1 MPSIELSEHQAPAD
15 GFVFFKIKNY
25 AAAHKNKQ
33 DAPPD
38 RLQSHPVPPPM
49 GRGIEKPATLEQVA
63 TSATLGKL
71 LMMESACL
79 RHTEIP
85 HTSALF
91 SDFQYHFDKVSRFY
105 AHNPHDARSYA
116 AAAKQLAYPDDRR
129 AALVA
134 ALRASNGETA
144 SLDLL
149 ALPGTVA
156 VVTGQQVGLFS
167 GPAYTIY
174 KALTAVRLAA
184 QLSEQGIPA
193 VPMFWLATED
203 HDVAEVN
210 HTFVFGPDHRPVQLS
225 VIANGGVERPVGGIP
240 IAAPPVDQLRDVL
253 AAFPYGEEVAEMV
266 RAAYQPGATFGAAFR
281 ALLERLLAGRGLL
294 FVDPLDE
301 SIRRL
306 AAPLLQET
314 VRQDDALHASLIE
327 RGKQLEKAGYH
338 AQVHVEPKTSLV
350 FLLDGERRATLR
362 RQNGEYAA
370 KDRKYSAAELIAR
383 AEHLSPNALLR
394 PVVQDYVMP
403 TVAYVG
409 GPAELAYMAQ
419 SQVLYS
425 ELLGRM
431 PVMVSRGGFTLLDA
445 RTAKLMDRYELTLPA
460 FFHVEEGVGE
470 RVARKL
476 VPPALTKEFGEIRG
490 TVSESVERLRKD
502 LIGFDAT
509 LAAALNKSSAKILYQ
524 LSKIEHKTA
533 REALKRN
540 ERALADTSYMC
551 GLIFPDKHLQE
562 RYYSILPFLA
572 KHGMGDLMDVLY
584 QHVRLECPDHQVLV
598 V

>member
-1 MPSIELSEHQAPAD
+1 
-15 GFVFFKIKNY
+15 
-25 AAAHKNKQ
+25 
-33 DAPPD
+33 
-38 RLQSHPVPPPM
+38 
-49 GRGIEKPATLEQVA
+49 
-63 TSATLGKL
+63 
-71 LMMESACL
+71 MMESACL

-91 SDFQYHFDKVSRFY
+91 SDFQYHFDRVARFY
-105 AHNPHDARSYA
+105 AHDPHDGRSYA
-116 AAAKQLAYPDDRR
+116 SAAKKLAYPDDRR

-134 ALRASNGETA
+134 ALGASNGEAA

-149 ALPGTVA
+149 AQPGTVA

-184 QLSEQGIPA
+184 RLSEQGIPA

-210 HTFVFGPDHRPVQLS
+210 HTFVFGPDHRPIQLS
-225 VIANGGVERPVGGIP
+225 VTANGGLERPVGGIP
-240 IAAPPVDQLRDVL
+240 IAAPPVDRLREIL
-253 AAFPYGEEVAEMV
+253 AAFPHGDEVAEMACV
-266 RAAYQPGATFGAAFR
+266 AYPAGVTLGKAFR
-281 ALLERLLAGRGLL
+281 ALLERLLAGRGML

-301 SIRRL
+301 SVRRL
-306 AAPLLQET
+306 AAPLLQEA
-314 VRQDDALHASLIE
+314 VRQDEGLHGQLIE
-327 RGKQLEKAGYH
+327 RGKQLESAGYH
-338 AQVHVEPKTSLV
+338 AQVHVEAKTSLV
-350 FLLDGERRATLR
+350 FLLDGERRLTLR
-362 RQNGEYAA
+362 RQNGEYASKERA
-370 KDRKYSAAELIAR
+370 SSDRKYSAAELIDR

-394 PVVQDYVMP
+394 PVVQDYVLP

-419 SQVLYS
+419 SEVLYR

-445 RTAKLMDRYELTLPA
+445 RTAKLMERYELTVPA
-460 FFHVEEGVGE
+460 FFHGE
-470 RVARKL
+470 DAVRDRVACKL
-476 VPPALTKEFGEIRG
+476 VPPALTEEFVEVRR
-490 TVSESVERLRKD
+490 TVSQSVERLRND
-502 LIGFDAT
+502 LTGFDAT
-509 LAAALNKSSAKILYQ
+509 LAAAVSKSSAKILYQ

-533 REALKRN
+533 RETLKRN
-540 ERALADTSYMC
+540 ERAGADSAYMS
-551 GLIFPDKHLQE
+551 GLIFPEKHLQE

-572 KHGMGDLMDVLY
+572 RHGVGDLMDTLY
-584 QHVRLECPDHQVLV
+584 EHLRLECPDHQVLV

>member
-1 MPSIELSEHQAPAD
+1 
-15 GFVFFKIKNY
+15 
-25 AAAHKNKQ
+25 
-33 DAPPD
+33 
-38 RLQSHPVPPPM
+38 
-49 GRGIEKPATLEQVA
+49 
-63 TSATLGKL
+63 
-71 LMMESACL
+71 MMESACL

-91 SDFQYHFDKVSRFY
+91 SDFQYDFDKVARFY
-105 AHNPHDARSYA
+105 AHNPHDGGSYA

-134 ALRASNGETA
+134 ALRATNGETA

-149 ALPGTVA
+149 ARPGTVA

-174 KALTAVRLAA
+174 KALTAVRLASR
-184 QLSEQGIPA
+184 LTEQGIPA
-193 VPMFWLATED
+193 VPIFWLATED

-210 HTFVFGPDHRPVQLS
+210 HAFVFGPDQRPIQLS
-225 VIANGGVERPVGGIP
+225 VAANGGSERPVGGIP
-240 IAAPPVDQLRDVL
+240 ISDPPVDRLREIL
-253 AAFPYGEEVAEMV
+253 AGFPYGEEVAEMARV
-266 RAAYQPGATFGAAFR
+266 AYPSGVTFGRAFR

-294 FVDPLDE
+294 FVDPLE
-301 SIRRL
+301 VSVRRL
-306 AAPLLQET
+306 AAPLLEE
-314 VRQDDALHASLIE
+314 VIRQDEGLHEKLIE
-327 RGKQLEKAGYH
+327 RGKQLEAAGYH
-338 AQVHVEPKTSLV
+338 AQVHVEAKTSLV
-350 FLLDGERRATLR
+350 FLLEGERRATLR

-370 KDRKYSAAELIAR
+370 KERKYSAAELMDR
-383 AEHLSPNALLR
+383 AEQLSPNALLR
-394 PVVQDYVMP
+394 PVVQDYALP

-419 SQVLYS
+419 SEVLYR

-445 RTAKLMDRYELTLPA
+445 RTAKLVERYGLTVPA
-460 FFHVEEGVGE
+460 FFHGEDGV
-470 RVARKL
+470 RNTIARKL
-476 VPPALTKEFGEIRG
+476 VPPALTDEFTEVHR
-490 TVSESVERLRKD
+490 TVSEAVERLRHD
-502 LIGFDAT
+502 LGAFDAT
-509 LAAALNKSSAKILYQ
+509 LAAAAGKSSAKILYQ

-533 REALKRN
+533 RETLKRN
-540 ERALADTSYMC
+540 ERAVTDAGAMS

-572 KHGMGDLMDVLY
+572 RHGVSDLMDTLY

>member
-1 MPSIELSEHQAPAD
+1 
-15 GFVFFKIKNY
+15 
-25 AAAHKNKQ
+25 
-33 DAPPD
+33 
-38 RLQSHPVPPPM
+38 
-49 GRGIEKPATLEQVA
+49 
-63 TSATLGKL
+63 
-71 LMMESACL
+71 MMESACL

-91 SDFQYHFDKVSRFY
+91 SDFQYRFDRVARFY
-105 AHNPHDARSYA
+105 AHDPHDGRSYA
-116 AAAKQLAYPDDRR
+116 AAAKQLDYPDDRR

-134 ALRASNGETA
+134 ALGASNGETA
-144 SLDLL
+144 SLDQL
-149 ALPGTVA
+149 ARPGTVA

-174 KALTAVRLAA
+174 KALTAVRLASR
-184 QLSEQGIPA
+184 LSEQGIPA

-210 HTFVFGPDHRPVQLS
+210 HAFIFGPDHRPIQLS
-225 VIANGGVERPVGGIP
+225 VSANGRSERPVGGIP
-240 IAAPPVDQLRDVL
+240 IAEPPVDRLREIL
-253 AAFPYGEEVAEMV
+253 AGFAHGEEVAEMARV
-266 RAAYQPGATFGAAFR
+266 AYSPGVTFGRAFR

-301 SIRRL
+301 SVRRL

-314 VRQDDALHASLIE
+314 VRQDEGLHGRLIE
-327 RGKQLEKAGYH
+327 RGEKLEAAGYH
-338 AQVHVEPKTSLV
+338 AQVHVEAKTSLV
-350 FLLDGERRATLR
+350 FLLDGERRLTLR
-362 RQNGEYAA
+362 RQNGEYAP
-370 KDRKYSAAELIAR
+370 KDKSSGERRYSAAELIGR

-394 PVVQDYVMP
+394 PVVQDYVLP

-419 SQVLYS
+419 SEVLYR

-445 RTAKLMDRYELTLPA
+445 RTAKLMERYELTVPA
-460 FFHVEEGVGE
+460 FFHGEDGVRD
-470 RVARKL
+470 RVAGKL
-476 VPPALTKEFGEIRG
+476 VPPALTEEFSEVRRM
-490 TVSESVERLRKD
+490 VSQSVERLRDD
-502 LIGFDAT
+502 LTGFDAT
-509 LAAALNKSSAKILYQ
+509 LAAAVNKSSAKILYQ

-533 REALKRN
+533 RETLRRN
-540 ERALADTSYMC
+540 ERAVADAGYMS
-551 GLIFPDKHLQE
+551 GLIFPEKHLQE

-572 KHGMGDLMDVLY
+572 RHGVVDLMDTLY
-584 QHVRLECPDHQVLV
+584 EHLRLECPDHQVLV

>member
-1 MPSIELSEHQAPAD
+1 
-15 GFVFFKIKNY
+15 
-25 AAAHKNKQ
+25 
-33 DAPPD
+33 
-38 RLQSHPVPPPM
+38 
-49 GRGIEKPATLEQVA
+49 
-63 TSATLGKL
+63 
-71 LMMESACL
+71 MMESACL

-91 SDFQYHFDKVSRFY
+91 SDFQYHFDRVARFY
-105 AHNPHDARSYA
+105 SHNPHDARSYA
-116 AAAKQLAYPDDRR
+116 AAAKQLAYPDDHR

-134 ALRASNGETA
+134 ALRSSNGESA

-149 ALPGTVA
+149 ARPGTVA

-174 KALTAVRLAA
+174 KALTAVRLASR
-184 QLSEQGIPA
+184 LSEQGIPA

-210 HTFVFGPDHRPVQLS
+210 HTFVFGPDHRPIQLS
-225 VIANGGVERPVGGIP
+225 VNASGKAERPVGGIP
-240 IAAPPVDQLRDVL
+240 IAGPPVDGLREIL
-253 AAFPYGEEVAEMV
+253 AGFPYGEEVAEMIRV
-266 RAAYQPGATFGAAFR
+266 AYPAGVTFGRAFR

-301 SIRRL
+301 SVRRL

-314 VRQDDALHASLIE
+314 VRQDEGLHARLIE
-327 RGKQLEKAGYH
+327 RGKQLEEAGYH
-338 AQVHVEPKTSLV
+338 AQVHVEAKTSLV

-362 RQNGEYAA
+362 RQNGEYAT
-370 KDRKYSAAELIAR
+370 KDKSAGEKKYSASELIGR
-383 AEHLSPNALLR
+383 AEQLSPNALLR
-394 PVVQDYVMP
+394 PVVQDYVLP

-419 SQVLYS
+419 SQVLYR

-445 RTAKLMDRYELTLPA
+445 RTAKLMDRYGLTVPA
-460 FFHVEEGVGE
+460 FFHGGDGI
-470 RVARKL
+470 RDAIARKL
-476 VPPALTKEFGEIRG
+476 VPPALTEEFAEIRG
-490 TVSESVERLRKD
+490 TVSHAVQRLRDD
-502 LIGFDAT
+502 LTEFDAT
-509 LAAALNKSSAKILYQ
+509 LAAAVGKSTAKILYQ

-533 REALKRN
+533 RETLKRN
-540 ERALADTSYMC
+540 ERAGADAGYMS

-572 KHGMGDLMDVLY
+572 KHGVADLMDTLY
-584 QHVRLECPDHQVLV
+584 EHVRLECPDHQVLV